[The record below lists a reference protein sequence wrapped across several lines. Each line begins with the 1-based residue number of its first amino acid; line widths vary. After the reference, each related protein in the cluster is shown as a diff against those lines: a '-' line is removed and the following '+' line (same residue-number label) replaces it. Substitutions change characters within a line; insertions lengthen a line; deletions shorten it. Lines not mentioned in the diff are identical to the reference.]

1 MEMWSSFNTKKNM
14 DLMRDSIP
22 KREEWTLWQSST
34 QGRMKWTGVI
44 VDCEEKITKLEI
56 TSGNIAEIRDLEPIF
71 AHLPKKDIIFKR
83 DKYQKSDST
92 LTFKTPTEI
101 KIKERRSQQR
111 FYFKYQDYKS
121 VSFKYKH
128 SDKENIANYT
138 LVDLSTSG
146 LAYVITQAESL
157 KFQVDQEII
166 LTHITDQQLP
176 SDHKAKIISIN
187 RFKLPEGLKDR
198 TNASELTRIGVKY
211 IESLESV
218 TYKSIGSI
226 IDKRQTKLK
235 GIQTEGF
242 NGLSDEEQLKILS
255 KVRED
260 NPALASNLI
269 ERIEELDHLRYL
281 TNQMKQIFWTEV
293 KKELLAT
300 ALRLSSKELIFELL
314 GEVTDNIKNE
324 FLELINQPKPPAA
337 INKAQDEICK
347 YIREKEKAGEFVL
360 DPTSFIKYV

>member
-1 MEMWSSFNTKKNM
+1 ME
-14 DLMRDSIP
+14 LLRDSIP

-44 VDCEEKITKLEI
+44 VECEEKITKLEI
-56 TSGNIAEIRDLEPIF
+56 TSENIEELRELEPIF

-83 DKYQKSDST
+83 DKYQKNGSE

-101 KIKERRSQQR
+101 KIKERRTQSR

-121 VSFKYKH
+121 VSLKYKH
-128 SDKENIANYT
+128 DEKEQIANYT
-138 LVDLSTSG
+138 LVDLSTAG
-146 LAYVITQAESL
+146 LAFVITQAESL
-157 KFQVDQEII
+157 KFHIDQEIV

-176 SDHKAKIISIN
+176 SDHRAKIISID
-187 RFKLPEGLKDR
+187 RFQLPEGIKDR

-226 IDKRQTKLK
+226 IDKRQSKLK
-235 GIQTEGF
+235 GIETSGF
-242 NGLSDEEQLKILS
+242 NGLSDEEQLKVLA
-255 KVRED
+255 KVKED
-260 NPALASNLI
+260 NPALAANLQ

-293 KKELLAT
+293 KRELLAT
-300 ALRLSSKELIFELL
+300 ALRLSSKELLYELL

-324 FLELINQPKPPAA
+324 FLEQISQPKPPAA

-347 YIREKEKAGEFVL
+347 YIREKEKLGEFVL
-360 DPTSFIKYV
+360 DATSFIKYV